1 MGIFPSSQAAPA
13 RLPPSLQSQ
22 WLLITTGITAEPFCE
37 AYKSPLFLSFPYP
50 APISSSVVSIR
61 SLSVAAKAVSYA
73 AATMHHILEWN
84 ALVSALDLALF
95 SPAVQV
101 QGSALGFMSFLL
113 KMPPV
118 PSLAT
123 PALLLPTFLCVL
135 QCIGCHLWCLFFI
148 IFSSL
153 CAVRLVSEERWFIG
167 VRILPA
173 MSIIVCSMLRKL
185 S

>member
-22 WLLITTGITAEPFCE
+22 WLLITTGIIAKPLCE
-37 AYKSPLFLSFPYP
+37 AYKSPLFLPFPYP
-50 APISSSVVSIR
+50 APVSSSVVSIW

-84 ALVSALDLALF
+84 ALVSALDLVLF

-118 PSLAT
+118 PSCFSCIA
-123 PALLLPTFLCVL
+123 ASHISLCSSVHS
-135 QCIGCHLWCLFFI
+135 CHLWCLFFI
-148 IFSSL
+148 IFTNL

-173 MSIIVCSMLRKL
+173 MSITVCSMLRKL